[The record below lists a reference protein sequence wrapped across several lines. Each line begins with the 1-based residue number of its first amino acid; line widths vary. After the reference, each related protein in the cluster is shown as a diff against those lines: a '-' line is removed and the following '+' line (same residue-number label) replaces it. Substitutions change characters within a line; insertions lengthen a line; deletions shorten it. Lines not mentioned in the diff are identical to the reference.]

1 MTMRLKFLRFLP
13 ERTLD
18 TLAKL
23 QLGAGLGAFE
33 IGETFPSQIFKF
45 WNEGLELLDALGEVV
60 NRKRFRP
67 RPI

>member
-1 MTMRLKFLRFLP
+1 
-13 ERTLD
+13 
-18 TLAKL
+18 L
-23 QLGAGLGAFE
+23 QLGAGLSAFE